1 VRAVVTTAPNEAHSQ
16 LLHRAVAV
24 LGRRHVGAVT
34 GILAIANGSPLII
47 GTGSLRAA
55 NGPAP
60 TADSTFEIGSIT
72 KTFTA
77 LVLAQAVVTGRLS
90 LETPVRDILPASTA
104 VPSRDGFEITVEQLA
119 RHTSGLPHSPERLGL
134 RAIWAA
140 SMRGEDP
147 YAPISTPVLLEQL
160 SRTRLRRTPGKG
172 RIRYSNFGAAVLGVA
187 LTRVYG
193 KATYREMLEDVVL
206 KPLGLTA
213 TTTEGETDAEGHA
226 FRRRPAP
233 NWHLDG
239 LAAAGALR
247 STARDLMSYLRA
259 QLQPEQTPL
268 AEAIRLTHA
277 LLKPKARMTIGLGW
291 MRSLSRAGPM
301 FWHNGGTGG
310 FRSFAGFLPDGYATV
325 LLVND
330 KLNPD
335 RAAVR
340 LLGNLRPSQHSR
352 G

>member
-1 VRAVVTTAPNEAHSQ
+1 VTAGPQAAHSQ
-16 LLHRAVAV
+16 LLHWAVDV
-24 LGRRHVGAVT
+24 LARRHVGGVA
-34 GILAIANGSPLII
+34 GILDVADVHPLIS

-55 NGPAP
+55 NGSAP
-60 TADSTFEIGSIT
+60 DADTTFEIGSIT

-90 LETPVRDILPASTA
+90 LDTPVRDVLPAGTA
-104 VPSRDGFEITVEQLA
+104 VPSREGVEITVEHLA
-119 RHTSGLPHSPERLGL
+119 RHTSGLPRSPQRFGL

-140 SMRGEDP
+140 GVRGEDP
-147 YAPISTPVLLEQL
+147 YAPINTPVLLEQL

-193 KATYREMLEDVVL
+193 KATYHEMIEDIVL
-206 KPLGLTA
+206 HPLGLTA
-213 TTTEGETDAEGHA
+213 TTAQGETGAEGHA

-233 NWHLDG
+233 NRHLDG
-239 LAAAGALR
+239 LAGAGALR
-247 STARDLMSYLRA
+247 STARDLLRYLRA
-259 QLQPEQTPL
+259 QLQPDKTSL
-268 AEAIRLTHA
+268 AEAIRLTHV
-277 LLKPKARMTIGLGW
+277 LLEPAARMTVGLGW

-310 FRSFAGFLPDGYATV
+310 FRSFAGFLPDHGYAAV
-325 LLVND
+325 VLVND
-330 KLNPD
+330 QRSPD
-335 RAAVR
+335 RVAMR
-340 LLGNLRPSQHSR
+340 LLLGDLRPQPSR